1 MIKAELITIG
11 DEILIGQIID
21 TNSTWIA
28 QQLIEL
34 GIDIWQIRSIS
45 DKKEDIIDALDS
57 SKADLIIITGG
68 LGPTNDDLTKNTLAE
83 YFGKALFFDEK
94 IFKHINKLLV
104 GRGVIVNELNKEQAL
119 LPENTLILENK
130 SGTASGMW
138 FTRGEKQYISLPGV
152 PFEMKGIMTDEV
164 LPSLKKEYKTASI
177 VHKTIMT
184 QGVPESMLAMKIKEW
199 EDNLPNLIKLA
210 YLPRPGVVRLRLSAT
225 GNDKNELESIVEEQ
239 IEKINQIIPDS
250 IYGYDEIAI
259 EKVVGDMLKEQGAT
273 LSTAESC
280 TGGQISALI
289 TSVPGSSNYYTG
301 SIISY
306 SNNAKHKLLNVP
318 NSTIETKGAVSKEV
332 VEYMSNSVREKFN
345 TKYAISISGIAG
357 PDGGTK
363 EKPVGTTWI
372 SISSENK
379 TVSKMFLFGE
389 HRGRNVTRASLSAL
403 NMLRLFMMNKI

>member
-210 YLPRPGVVRLRLSAT
+210 YLPRPGLVRLRLSAT

>member
-83 YFGKALFFDEK
+83 YFNKALFFDEN
-94 IFKHINKLLV
+94 IYKHINKLLV

-119 LPENTLILENK
+119 LPEDTLILENK

-138 FTRGEKQYISLPGV
+138 FTKGEKQYISLPGV
-152 PFEMKGIMTDEV
+152 PFEMKGIMNDEV
-164 LPSLKKEYKTASI
+164 LPRLKKEYKTASI
-177 VHKTIMT
+177 IHKTIMT

-199 EDNLPNLIKLA
+199 EDNLPQSIKLA
-210 YLPRPGVVRLRLSAT
+210 YLPRPGIVRLRLSAT
-225 GNDKNELESIVEEQ
+225 GNDKNKVKNIIEEQ

-250 IYGYDEIAI
+250 IYGYDEIAL

-273 LSTAESC
+273 ISTAESC
-280 TGGQISALI
+280 TGGQISALV
-289 TSVPGSSNYYTG
+289 TSIPGSSAYYMG

-306 SNNAKHKLLNVP
+306 NNDAKHKLLNVP
-318 NSTIETKGAVSKEV
+318 NSTIEINGAVSKDV
-332 VEYMSNSVREKFN
+332 VEYMSNSVREKFD

-372 SISSENK
+372 SISSKDK
-379 TVSKMFLFGE
+379 TVSKQFLFGE